1 MVVVFARISPHDQA
15 MTSTQVPTLARSF
28 LVGAV
33 ALLVVVAGVAA
44 APASTTAGGAEDT
57 NHADA
62 GLPAAGLGQRAA
74 AKPPL
79 RRFAITWKRVASG
92 FAQPTEVTSA
102 PDGRNRLFV
111 VQKTGDV
118 RIVRDGRVAG
128 RPYVSIGGRVDP
140 SGEGGLLSLAF
151 SPTFRRD
158 GLLWVTYT
166 ARGDGA
172 LVVARMRA
180 GNAGATRVRSKTLR
194 TVLRVS
200 HPTYDNHYGGQLA
213 FGPGKRLFV
222 GVCDGGGGGDPF
234 NAAGDKTD
242 LRGKILRIDPY
253 GECRKKRY
261 CSPAG
266 NPFVSR
272 RGRDEIWLMGL
283 RNPWRFSFDKRTDNL
298 WIGDVG
304 QDAYEEISRVGPH
317 PRRIHLGW
325 SCREGRAVY
334 NASRCRTSVS
344 YLGPETVVGHPMA
357 QSITGGFVYRGHRY
371 RDQIGGAY
379 VFADFITRR
388 VWLYR
393 PGPGKV
399 LQADRLGSGIGASS
413 FGVDDLGEI
422 YAVTYDGVLWRL
434 RVTRG

>member
-1 MVVVFARISPHDQA
+1 MLMVLGTA
-15 MTSTQVPTLARSF
+15 
-28 LVGAV
+28 
-33 ALLVVVAGVAA
+33 AA
-44 APASTTAGGAEDT
+44 APSSDARAADPPGHGTAQELEGPLT
-57 NHADA
+57 R
-62 GLPAAGLGQRAA
+62 LAA

-79 RRFAITWKRVASG
+79 RSFAVKWRRVAGG

-102 PDGRNRLFV
+102 PDGRKRLFV
-111 VQKTGDV
+111 VQKSGTV

-128 RPYVSIGGRVDP
+128 SPYLSIGGRIDP

-151 SPTFRRD
+151 SPSFRRD

-166 ARGDGA
+166 ARGDGD
-172 LVVARMRA
+172 LVVARMKAR
-180 GNAGATRVRSKTLR
+180 NAGVSRVRSKTLR
-194 TVLRVS
+194 TVLRVN

-213 FGPGKRLFV
+213 FGPGKRLFIGV
-222 GVCDGGGGGDPF
+222 GDGGGGGDPF

-242 LRGKILRIDPY
+242 LRGKILRINPY
-253 GECRKKRY
+253 GICHKRRY
-261 CSPAG
+261 CSPDG
-266 NPFVSR
+266 NPFVSK

-283 RNPWRFSFDKRTDNL
+283 RNPWRFSVDPRTDNL

-325 SCREGRAVY
+325 SCKEGRSTY
-334 NASRCRTSVS
+334 NASRCRRSVN
-344 YLGPETVVGHPMA
+344 YLGPQTVVGHPRA
-357 QSITGGFVYRGHRY
+357 ESITGGYVYRGHRY

-393 PGPGKV
+393 PGTGKV
-399 LQADRLGSGIGASS
+399 LQADRLGGGIGATS
-413 FGVDDLGEI
+413 FGVDDRGEI
-422 YAVTYDGVLWRL
+422 YAVTYDGVLWRM
-434 RVTRG
+434 RVTRR